1 MFNQIIEVTQE
12 LRDSIKREVINSV
25 AERHTN
31 EISDLK
37 REFAMEKKEMAK
49 EHELALK
56 DMKFKMEREVEA
68 KTTELKAEVVA
79 LEQKLAV
86 AEKTVEMM
94 DELTDLQT
102 GMLDVKEVVASLI
115 KKLPDINIK
124 SITAGP
130 SSKD

>member
-1 MFNQIIEVTQE
+1 MLDKIIQVTQE
-12 LRDSIKREVINSV
+12 VRNSIKEEVEASVRDRHANAIN
-25 AERHTN
+25 
-31 EISDLK
+31 DLK
-37 REFAMEKKEMAK
+37 REFAMREKETAK
-49 EHELALK
+49 NHELAMK
-56 DMKFKMEREVEA
+56 DLQFKMEREVEA

-86 AEKTVEMM
+86 AENTVEMM

-102 GMLDVKEVVASLI
+102 GMLDVKEVVSSLI

-124 SITAGP
+124 SITAGS